1 MKSMLAL
8 LTSQRV
14 KSPPARGAWI
24 EMPYRSAD
32 FSSIPCR
39 PPHGGRGL
47 KCSGRGGIFQ
57 RRMSPPAR
65 GAWIEISRSLCE
77 PASPASRPPHG
88 GRGLKCSISSAI
100 SGSYASR
107 PPHGGRGLK
116 FRRRRSRVYS
126 QRSPPARGAWI
137 EITVAGVPASRV
149 VASPPARGAWIEIN
163 SKENFRGGGRR
174 RPPHGGR
181 GLKFVLL
188 EIGQV
193 FAVSPPARGA
203 WIEMP
208 PSPQQV
214 RDRCGSPP
222 ARGAWIEI
230 ATRSC
235 STVSAF
241 ASPPARGAWIEIN
254 FTSRPLTST
263 IVAPR
268 TGGVD

>member
-1 MKSMLAL
+1 M
-8 LTSQRV
+8 
-14 KSPPARGAWI
+14 
-24 EMPYRSAD
+24 
-32 FSSIPCR
+32 
-39 PPHGGRGL
+39 

-203 WIEMP
+203 WIE
-208 PSPQQV
+208 
-214 RDRCGSPP
+214 
-222 ARGAWIEI
+222 I